1 VSTVSFPSVGS
12 ARGSAQRRDGV
23 FTLAAAVVVALLLI
37 SAATMKTID
46 WNAQSAA
53 AAAATEATGE
63 AVAGPGAVAL
73 IQPAAE
79 FVIAIGVLVFRRR
92 PVVWALAALMFGGF
106 AGYTFLLAVRGEA
119 SCGCFGAWGPPP
131 AVMFAVDMVMLSV
144 CAVLAT
150 RDWGFSRARGMV
162 LTLAGAGGVAG
173 AAYAGVSTVAPVTDI
188 DPVAV
193 LTELD
198 VMDAATAHTRSG
210 PQWLVYVYR
219 KTCPVCIEHY
229 PSFKTFADATA
240 DDPLVRG
247 LLLEVDD
254 LAEQATAQG
263 LELPAYAWA
272 ETPTTLLMRS
282 GQVVRRFGITEIPTP
297 AVLYQELTGKPL
309 DLSGVA
315 AAPPPGV
322 FPAPDAPSA
331 GSAPAA
337 PVVDHDAV
345 VEKLRQVHNSDGSQ
359 RFAAIFDDAPGAPY
373 HLLYAHTNCGV
384 CIRYRKDMLETA
396 DLVADRIVFHPVMM
410 ELLEDNGIATEEW
423 GDAHAALLFDGG
435 ELKAW
440 YGTGKVNGD
449 LLTDLYDTVPAP

>member
-1 VSTVSFPSVGS
+1 MSTVSSPAVGS
-12 ARGSAQRRDGV
+12 VRVTARRRDGV
-23 FTLAAAVVVALLLI
+23 FTMVAAVVVALLLI
-37 SAATMKTID
+37 SAATMKAID
-46 WNAQSAA
+46 WNAQTSA

-63 AVAGPGAVAL
+63 AVAGPSGAAL

-79 FVIAIGVLVFRRR
+79 LVIAFGVLVYRRR

-131 AVMFAVDMVMLSV
+131 IVMFAVDMVMMSV

-150 RDWGFSRARGMV
+150 RDWGFSRARGLV

-198 VMDAATAHTRSG
+198 VMEQATARTASG

-229 PSFKTFADATA
+229 PSFKAFTDATA
-240 DDPLVRG
+240 DDPLMRG

-254 LAEQATAQG
+254 LAEQAAAQG

-297 AVLYQELTGKPL
+297 AVLYRELTGKPL
-309 DLSGVA
+309 DLTGVE
-315 AAPPPGV
+315 AAPPPGA
-322 FPAPDAPSA
+322 FPAPDVPSA
-331 GSAPAA
+331 GGPAA
-337 PVVDHDAV
+337 PVVDHDAI

-359 RFAAIFDDAPGAPY
+359 RFAAIFDDPPGAPY

-384 CIRYRKDMLETA
+384 CIGYRKDMLETA
-396 DLVADRIVFHPVMM
+396 DLVSDRIIFHPVMI
-410 ELLEDNGIATEEW
+410 ELLNDDGITTEEW

-435 ELKAW
+435 ELKEW
-440 YGTGKVNGD
+440 YGTGEVNGD
-449 LLTDLYDTVPAP
+449 LLTDLYDSLP